1 MKRKNRDYKQFE
13 MYIIEEELESWTHDE
28 FLLIS
33 KKERN
38 INRKWAKYVNR
49 YITEK
54 ETQMV
59 NKHRKRCAHSNL

>member
-28 FLLIS
+28 FLLIN

-54 ETQMV
+54 ETDGQ
-59 NKHRKRCAHSNL
+59 